1 MTTLWCTAEAWGF
14 GPASKL
20 LAVTDGLTSR
30 APWLEQRFFADGSCR
45 QLIGGLHPC
54 AGRSELLAL
63 LGGPESRDVVL
74 FNVMDADVQLAAAV
88 QGVPCIYLDSLV
100 HLWALMEE
108 YGLAYY
114 DRLAESLLAAVGR
127 AAPPLTL
134 LNPYDKHWLAHLLS
148 DASLY
153 QSLAPFEG
161 FRQELLE
168 HVGAKACGL
177 VVDGRLK
184 REAGS
189 KEAPTVLV
197 NVGGRPR
204 DPESVEG
211 AVDGVLLALGEAVD
225 EFRVVVCGADASL
238 ARLAPDDFELVSD
251 RSDYLAAFAE
261 CDLVVAVPGL
271 TTMCEALATG
281 CPCVVVPPSVVGGWR
296 FSEQRHVELVGS
308 WQESCMQ
315 ASNVAVARSRS
326 ELGTLITGALAER
339 SNPGAGT
346 RTVGVETG
354 VGACVAAILAQVETG
369 GGRSSAF
376 EAGSTK
382 GGSR

>member
-20 LAVTDGLTSR
+20 LAVSDRLTSR
-30 APWLEQRFFADGSCR
+30 APWLEHRFFADGSCR

-54 AGRSELLAL
+54 ASRSELLAL
-63 LGGPESRDVVL
+63 LGGPEARDVVL
-74 FNVMDADVQLAAAV
+74 FNVMDADVQLTAAV
-88 QGVPCIYLDSLV
+88 HGVPCVYLDSLV

-114 DRLAESLLAAVGR
+114 DRLAESLLAAAGR
-127 AAPPLTL
+127 AAPPLPL
-134 LNPYDKHWLAHLLS
+134 INPYDKHWLAHLLS

-153 QSLAPFEG
+153 QALAPFEG

-177 VVDGRLK
+177 VVDARLA

-189 KEAPTVLV
+189 REVPAVLV

-211 AVDGVLLALGEAVD
+211 AVNGVLLALGEAVD

-251 RSDYLAAFAE
+251 RSDYLAAFAQ

-308 WQESCMQ
+308 WQEGCEQ

-326 ELGTLITGALAER
+326 ELATLITGALAER
-339 SNPGAGT
+339 SEPGAGT
-346 RTVGVETG
+346 TVETG
-354 VGACVAAILAQVETG
+354 VEACVAAILAQVETG
-369 GGRSSAF
+369 GGRSSALG
-376 EAGSTK
+376 AGATE